1 METPTYTAPDRVPD
15 RAAPR
20 SWPIVPTALAA
31 LAIAGLTVISPVTA
45 TAVLAAAMLSVVAL
59 VDVSALLAVAVALSM
74 ALERTRYANTSVSLG
89 GIDLYPNDLLVGA
102 LSAAVLFVAARS
114 GRVPALPRDRISLTV
129 AAFLIYGLFSTVRSL
144 GLHGWAAV
152 LGFRIQYFY
161 ALLFPLTLWA
171 LRSERGRR
179 GLLIAVLA
187 AAVATGLQAIA
198 NVATDSPVGDLTG
211 SRTARYL
218 SGLQALVLFFA
229 TVLLAAVHRRVGR
242 APALALGALYVSGIL
257 VSQARS
263 IWLGG
268 LVAIGFVTLATR
280 GWRGFARSLMI
291 GAAVSL
297 LLVGGFVATGAL
309 ERVPVVG
316 EVTTRMT
323 SFSELDQDATA
334 IWRLVVWGE
343 ALLALRADPI
353 LGLGL
358 GKPFVY
364 FDSAKGEFDDD
375 RQLHNSYLELAYYT
389 GFLGAALLIAFQV
402 FVLQATLRAART
414 TRNRERS
421 DRLRALAACQ
431 VALAAVAFTNVIGA
445 SMTATTWSWI
455 LAGASMAEARAARIL
470 ESDET
475 P

>member
-1 METPTYTAPDRVPD
+1 METRTYSSPD

-20 SWPIVPTALAA
+20 SWPVVPTALAA
-31 LAIAGLTVISPVTA
+31 LAIAGLTVFSPIAA
-45 TAVLAAAMLSVVAL
+45 TAVVAAAMLSVLAL
-59 VDVSALLAVAVALSM
+59 ADVSAVLAVAVALSM
-74 ALERTRYANTSVSLG
+74 ALERTNYANTSLSLG

-102 LSAAVLFVAARS
+102 LSAAALVTAARS
-114 GRVPALPRDRISLTV
+114 GGVPALPRDRISLTLV
-129 AAFLIYGLFSTVRSL
+129 AFLCYGLFSTVRSL

-171 LRSERGRR
+171 LRSERARR
-179 GLLIAVLA
+179 GLLVAVL
-187 AAVATGLQAIA
+187 VSGVVTGLQAIW
-198 NVATDSPVGDLTG
+198 NVVTDTPVGSLTG

-218 SGLQALVLFFA
+218 SGLQALVLFFS

-242 APALALGALYVSGIL
+242 APALLLGGLYVSGIL

-268 LVAIGFVTLATR
+268 LVAVGFVTLATR
-280 GWRGFARSLMI
+280 GWRGFARGVAI
-291 GAAVSL
+291 GAFISV
-297 LLVGGFVATGAL
+297 LLVGGFVATGSL
-309 ERVPVVG
+309 DRLPVVG
-316 EVTTRMT
+316 DVSTRVT
-323 SFSELDQDATA
+323 SLSELDQDATA

-364 FDSAKGEFDDD
+364 FDSIKGEFDDD

-389 GFLGAALLIAFQV
+389 GFLGAAFLIAFQV

-414 TRNRERS
+414 TSDRERA

-445 SMTATTWSWI
+445 SMTATTWSWV
-455 LAGASMAEARAARIL
+455 LAGASMAEARAARIM
-470 ESDET
+470 EHHET
-475 P
+475 L